1 MKPLSL
7 FNRAAIISVVAF
19 TFFSNHAAAQF
30 GYTYPANED
39 GIEALESN
47 FAMQVTDT
55 PAFIRFDSQFVSK
68 DVGLIIQP
76 GAEVDPVAY
85 ARIARKIAGPGY
97 TVVIDKTPSE
107 LVIAGVLPNMIPT
120 IKAANPDVTEWA
132 LAGHSLGGVIAAK
145 YIADNP
151 QDTSIK
157 GLALWAAFPDPSA
170 PISYRTDL
178 KVASIYGEND
188 CLVPPATVLSLA
200 WALPFNAA
208 FVQLDGANHAQWGD
222 YGDQV
227 GDCEADVTTTVQK
240 IRGKR
245 ATIENVL
252 ELID

>member
-7 FNRAAIISVVAF
+7 FNRAAMLTSVALLCIS
-19 TFFSNHAAAQF
+19 THAVAQF

-39 GIEALESN
+39 GVEALESN
-47 FAMQVTDT
+47 FAMQVTNT
-55 PAFIRFDSQFVSK
+55 ATFIRFDSQFVSK

-107 LVIAGVLPNMIPT
+107 LVIAGVLPNMIPA
-120 IKAANPDVTEWA
+120 IQAANPDVSKWA

-145 YIADNP
+145 YIAENP

-200 WALPFNAA
+200 WTLPFNAE
-208 FVQLDGANHAQWGD
+208 FLQLDGANHAQWGD
-222 YGDQV
+222 YGDQA
-227 GDCEADVTTTVQK
+227 GDCEADITTTIQK

-245 ATIENVL
+245 ATVDLVL
-252 ELID
+252 EEID